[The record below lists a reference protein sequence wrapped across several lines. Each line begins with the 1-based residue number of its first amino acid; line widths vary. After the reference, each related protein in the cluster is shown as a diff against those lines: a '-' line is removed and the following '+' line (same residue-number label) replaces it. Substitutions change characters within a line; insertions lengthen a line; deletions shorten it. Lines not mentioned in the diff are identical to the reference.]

1 MNLKDYQLAA
11 VRTESKIDRI
21 NGVSAVGLHAVLGLI
36 SASAEV
42 ADQIKKNV
50 FYGRPYDREALNLHL
65 QNASQM
71 IHALSTFITP
81 GNANQFVDPD
91 LSLTFTEKRS
101 PEGEPEKIVLDRSSL
116 DSLDPRV
123 FHAAIGTI
131 TEAGE
136 IAAAIRTALET
147 KELDLVNLAEEF
159 GDQNW
164 YINGIFPDASGIP
177 AGQILDTNI
186 GKLVKRFPDKFD
198 GFLAQQENRDLDAER
213 QILEDG
219 AEGCYYPND
228 EVKARVDAY
237 KHSVRIDN
245 AAVDFFAEQM
255 KRRLYEARTNKG
267 RGGWETASIN
277 DLEDCLVR
285 SLSSDNPERL
295 INAANYAAMITW
307 LKNNEVAL
315 TSAVERPE
323 ATYFRRAGFSGPHAV
338 RAALIGNHRMIRLE
352 PAVLVKYGEK
362 DKAAV
367 ENDLLIE
374 SIEIPAE
381 YSATGEAVIAQRGSW
396 IGSEF
401 HEVETTPSYFV
412 MSQDEFSQAYR

>member
-71 IHALSTFITP
+71 IHALSTFIAP

-91 LSLTFTEKRS
+91 LSLTFAEKRS
-101 PEGEPEKIVLDRSSL
+101 PEGEPETIVLDRSSL

-186 GKLVKRFPDKFD
+186 GKLVKRFPEKFD

-219 AEGCYYPND
+219 AQVGK
-228 EVKARVDAY
+228 V
-237 KHSVRIDN
+237 N
-245 AAVDFFAEQM
+245 A
-255 KRRLYEARTNKG
+255 TH
-267 RGGWETASIN
+267 
-277 DLEDCLVR
+277 
-285 SLSSDNPERL
+285 
-295 INAANYAAMITW
+295 
-307 LKNNEVAL
+307 
-315 TSAVERPE
+315 
-323 ATYFRRAGFSGPHAV
+323 FRRAGFSGPHV
-338 RAALIGNHRMIRLE
+338 VQAALIGDHRMILLE
-352 PAVLVKYGEK
+352 PAVLVKYSEK
-362 DKAAV
+362 DKAAI

-381 YSATGEAVIAQRGSW
+381 YSVTGEAVIAQRGSW
-396 IGSEF
+396 IGREI
-401 HEVETTPSYFV
+401 HEVKTTPSYFV